1 MSNINIGWE
10 EWVSLPKL
18 GLPALISK
26 TDTGAQTSA
35 LHAFNIQPFGSEK
48 KPKVRFGINPI
59 EGNEQFSIYCSADVV
74 DVRTI
79 TSSNGISELRYVIET
94 SVVIGEVTRNIE
106 ITLTNRENMK
116 YKMILGRSALDGFT
130 VQPEKSFE
138 QPLLSYDLY
147 KNIKKQMPARR
158 SLRIAVL
165 TLEPNNYSTRRIVEA
180 AEANDHV
187 CELINTKR
195 CYLNIQSVD
204 PNVHYDGKAL
214 PHYDVVIPRIG
225 SSITFYGMAV
235 VRQFEAMGT
244 FCLNSA
250 DAIGIS
256 RDKLAAHQVLARHR
270 IPMPNTAFANLP
282 KDTDNLI
289 GLVSGSPLVVKL
301 LESTQGKGVLLADTK
316 KSASGIINAFRKLN
330 APFIVQ
336 EFIKE
341 SSGTDI
347 RCLVIGNK
355 VVAAMMR
362 TSADD
367 DFRSNLHAGGKAKRI
382 TITKEERTISIKAT
396 KALGLNIAGV
406 DIIRTATGPKV
417 LEVNSSPGLEGIES
431 VSKKDIANL
440 IINYIEKKS
449 GFKSL

>member
-1 MSNINIGWE
+1 
-10 EWVSLPKL
+10 
-18 GLPALISK
+18 
-26 TDTGAQTSA
+26 
-35 LHAFNIQPFGSEK
+35 
-48 KPKVRFGINPI
+48 
-59 EGNEQFSIYCSADVV
+59 
-74 DVRTI
+74 
-79 TSSNGISELRYVIET
+79 
-94 SVVIGEVTRNIE
+94 
-106 ITLTNRENMK
+106 
-116 YKMILGRSALDGFT
+116 
-130 VQPEKSFE
+130 
-138 QPLLSYDLY
+138 
-147 KNIKKQMPARR
+147 
-158 SLRIAVL
+158 
-165 TLEPNNYSTRRIVEA
+165 
-180 AEANDHV
+180 
-187 CELINTKR
+187 
-195 CYLNIQSVD
+195 
-204 PNVHYDGKAL
+204 
-214 PHYDVVIPRIG
+214 
-225 SSITFYGMAV
+225 MAV

-367 DFRSNLHAGGKAKRI
+367 DFRSNLHAGGKAKRV